1 MLVKYIQNAN
11 VFGLVKEAT
20 EKPENHI
27 YTFAILE
34 SEKPET

>member
-1 MLVKYIQNAN
+1 MLEKFIQNAN
-11 VFGLVKEAT
+11 VFGLVYETT